1 MSDFYDDNE
10 IARLLGVR
18 KELPIN
24 WQARLRLRA
33 RQELP
38 QTRSSL
44 IVRTDDGEFRIMM
57 RQSTLN
63 PLDFSVILGVKRPR
77 ENRWFRLRRYNGL
90 HPPLGEHRNRIERQ
104 RVRGF
109 HVHTATLRYQQ
120 RGLDEDG
127 FAVMNSAYDEVNRA
141 LELMLSE
148 CGFVKPTQTEPGDP
162 NQGSFGFNRI

>member
-44 IVRTDDGEFRIMM
+44 IVRTQDGEFRIMM

-63 PLDFSVILGVKRPR
+63 PWTSPSFSASSDLLSPAQDSDTAR
-77 ENRWFRLRRYNGL
+77 
-90 HPPLGEHRNRIERQ
+90 PLGRIFLSFPRACLARARNPEFRWRTVGKD
-104 RVRGF
+104 RDSSRGS
-109 HVHTATLRYQQ
+109 HAR
-120 RGLDEDG
+120 E
-127 FAVMNSAYDEVNRA
+127 
-141 LELMLSE
+141 
-148 CGFVKPTQTEPGDP
+148 
-162 NQGSFGFNRI
+162 